1 MERDETH
8 QNMKERR
15 LWIRDANFLE
25 KNEGAV
31 GVRKPTIFLL
41 ISGLDLVYTFF
52 RVALRAAKIN

>member
-1 MERDETH
+1 
-8 QNMKERR
+8 MKERR
-15 LWIRDANFLE
+15 LWIRDAIFLE